1 MISLKR
7 KTAVDDLIE
16 SVPRPERGVPQN
28 SLPGWEKLPLDSKL
42 PMLKFPPNNK
52 IIFSRSKIGQKLW
65 KSTPADFVLTDPNC
79 YNVSYDYD
87 PLHDPHLKH
96 FFQMKNNVKVS

>member
-1 MISLKR
+1 MISLRR

-16 SVPRPERGVPQN
+16 SIPRPQRGVPNN

-52 IIFSRSKIGQKLW
+52 IIFSRSKIGEKVCL
-65 KSTPADFVLTDPNC
+65 SPSII
-79 YNVSYDYD
+79 VS
-87 PLHDPHLKH
+87 LL
-96 FFQMKNNVKVS
+96 N